1 MISHSQSNEKRK
13 NLFTSAFRILKI
25 IHLQVNQ
32 VFKMF
37 SLETLTVYCIYIV
50 INWYSD
56 SLLGIRLSWITNVY
70 KEIDTYDQLQGV

>member
-1 MISHSQSNEKRK
+1 MISHSQSNGKRK

-50 INWYSD
+50 INWYSN

-70 KEIDTYDQLQGV
+70 KKIDTYDQLQGV